1 MSFHAKCVTC
11 MLVRFIKM
19 SDYFQTTQN
28 EESNTCFHTNKS
40 FAPHLVFWARIIYWS
55 MMVTAKKTLYSLA
68 FSKGNCQHKT
78 KDSLIHG
85 QTRGMAYNLWTLGSL
100 ASNDCALQVSVKD
113 KFHANTEFVAFFFFF
128 FWISI
133 FFLTVAVRSW
143 TINQADEWIKLYS
156 FLEDWYF
163 LIIRHIFK
171 IILRLKIYMKQLV
184 TYNQRLIDN
193 KDNKER

>member
-1 MSFHAKCVTC
+1 MLNVWLACLLDLSKC
-11 MLVRFIKM
+11 
-19 SDYFQTTQN
+19 QTTFRLLRMKSQ
-28 EESNTCFHTNKS
+28 TRFHTNKS

-100 ASNDCALQVSVKD
+100 ASNDCALQVSVKN

-128 FWISI
+128 LNFYLFPYSSSEKLNHQSGWWMNKALFISWGLVFSNNTAYLQNYTAFKNI
-133 FFLTVAVRSW
+133 YK
-143 TINQADEWIKLYS
+143 TISDLQSKT
-156 FLEDWYF
+156 DW
-163 LIIRHIFK
+163 
-171 IILRLKIYMKQLV
+171 
-184 TYNQRLIDN
+184 
-193 KDNKER
+193 

>member
-40 FAPHLVFWARIIYWS
+40 FAPHLVYWACIIYWS
-55 MMVTAKKTLYSLA
+55 TMVPAKKTLYSLA

-113 KFHANTEFVAFFFFF
+113 KFHANTEFVAFCC
-128 FWISI
+128 
-133 FFLTVAVRSW
+133 FFLNFYLFPYSSIRSW
-143 TINQADEWIKLYS
+143 TINLADEWIKLYS

-171 IILRLKIYMKQLV
+171 IILRLKYI
-184 TYNQRLIDN
+184 
-193 KDNKER
+193 

>member
-11 MLVRFIKM
+11 MLVRFIKT

-128 FWISI
+128 LNFYLFPYSSSEKLNHQSGWWMNKALFISWGLEFSNNTAYLQNYTAFKNI
-133 FFLTVAVRSW
+133 YK
-143 TINQADEWIKLYS
+143 TISDLQSKT
-156 FLEDWYF
+156 DW
-163 LIIRHIFK
+163 
-171 IILRLKIYMKQLV
+171 
-184 TYNQRLIDN
+184 
-193 KDNKER
+193 